1 MPGPASS
8 GARSSERASKASS
21 IGAYFDTNGV
31 LVKEALEA
39 DVDALLAQ
47 LKSKAKTK
55 SSSSSSSSESESSA
69 PSSSSQHANNTTNK
83 KTKSK

>member
-55 SSSSSSSSESESSA
+55 SSSSSSSESESSA
-69 PSSSSQHANNTTNK
+69 PSSSSQHANNNTNK

>member
-1 MPGPASS
+1 MPGPAAS
-8 GARSSERASKASS
+8 GARSSERASKVSS

-31 LVKEALEA
+31 LVKEALEP

-55 SSSSSSSSESESSA
+55 SSSSSSSESESSA
-69 PSSSSQHANNTTNK
+69 PSSSSQHANNNTNK